1 MVLVRRKSYPPL
13 ALLRV
18 SALKPHVSKMAS
30 SELSSG
36 PVEKAAK
43 PLPFKDPNFVHSH
56 HGGAVTGKKNRTWKN
71 LKQILAAESPLP

>member
-43 PLPFKDPNFVHSH
+43 PLPFKDPNFVHSR
-56 HGGAVTGKKNRTWKN
+56 HGGTVTGKNRTWKN
-71 LKQILAAESPLP
+71 LKQILAAESTLP